1 MVRCLRVLIFLG
13 GGAVSILVAPG
24 LFRKLRQS
32 VNYLNVK
39 SVSQEMRDF
48 LVVFFAFNRAEL
60 PQKHRV
66 LLTESLRG
74 LLSRCPMCCLAVV
87 GPR

>member
-1 MVRCLRVLIFLG
+1 MVRSLRVLIFLG

-48 LVVFFAFNRAEL
+48 LVVFFCF
-60 PQKHRV
+60 
-66 LLTESLRG
+66 
-74 LLSRCPMCCLAVV
+74 
-87 GPR
+87 

>member
-1 MVRCLRVLIFLG
+1 MVRSLRVLIFLG

-48 LVVFFAFNRAEL
+48 LVVF
-60 PQKHRV
+60 
-66 LLTESLRG
+66 LLLIG
-74 LLSRCPMCCLAVV
+74 PNCLKNIVYF
-87 GPR
+87 